1 MNRNKNLLT
10 LYYSCKK
17 LSKFSS
23 AQINV
28 FHAFSFHFCSTAN
41 SKFSFCVSLREINC
55 IKNQTMSLN
64 SKSIYFSRYC
74 LCFIYFDV
82 IIHQRLKKKFQLVE
96 LFFSHV
102 KEHVVLYNNWYWAC
116 SKILSYGPAT
126 SSRLMEIRFKADLS
140 VVRNRSLTLIWFGF
154 LGVRFEVEGGG

>member
-41 SKFSFCVSLREINC
+41 SKFSFCVSLRETNC
-55 IKNQTMSLN
+55 IKNQIMSLN
-64 SKSIYFSRYC
+64 SKSIYFGRYS
-74 LCFIYFDV
+74 LCFICFDV
-82 IIHQRLKKKFQLVE
+82 IIHQQLKKKFQLVE

-102 KEHVVLYNNWYWAC
+102 NERRTCGLVQQL
-116 SKILSYGPAT
+116 ILGMLKDLIVR
-126 SSRLMEIRFKADLS
+126 SRYFQSINGDPL
-140 VVRNRSLTLIWFGF
+140 
-154 LGVRFEVEGGG
+154 

>member
-41 SKFSFCVSLREINC
+41 SKFSFCVSLRETNC
-55 IKNQTMSLN
+55 IKNQIMSLN
-64 SKSIYFSRYC
+64 SKSIYFGRYS
-74 LCFIYFDV
+74 LCFICFDV

-102 KEHVVLYNNWYWAC
+102 NEIKTCGLVQQMIPGTVKDL
-116 SKILSYGPAT
+116 ILQSHY
-126 SSRLMEIRFKADLS
+126 FQ
-140 VVRNRSLTLIWFGF
+140 SLN
-154 LGVRFEVEGGG
+154 EDSP

>member
-28 FHAFSFHFCSTAN
+28 FHAFSFHFYSTAN
-41 SKFSFCVSLREINC
+41 SKFSFCVSLRETNC

-64 SKSIYFSRYC
+64 SKSIYFIRYSLC
-74 LCFIYFDV
+74 LIYIDV
-82 IIHQRLKKKFQLVE
+82 IIHQRLKKKFQVVE

-102 KEHVVLYNNWYWAC
+102 NERRTCGLVQQL
-116 SKILSYGPAT
+116 ILGMLKDLIVR
-126 SSRLMEIRFKADLS
+126 SRYFQSINGDPL
-140 VVRNRSLTLIWFGF
+140 
-154 LGVRFEVEGGG
+154 